1 MDKKKQIL
9 HIEESLERFGGAVDL
24 YKEILADFS
33 NPEESILENFKK
45 SLNTKDYEQLKQQTH
60 KLKGLLGTIGCELLY
75 DALKNFEILLKN
87 PQETE
92 LSFAFS
98 EIEQLFTKTNEAIK
112 QYLAKS

>member
-24 YKEILADFS
+24 YK
-33 NPEESILENFKK
+33 ENFKK

-112 QYLAKS
+112 QYLAKP